1 MLCGE
6 IQVESSPGEGARFS
20 LLLPASCGDEPA
32 EGATGARVEAPPAQ
46 VLQPREE
53 RPSAD
58 FGGVQVL
65 LVETDIERL
74 LGLSRLLEGWNLQVT
89 AAGDEEEVREVLEED
104 GVRLVLLAA
113 GVVDWCSISA
123 IVNGERERPVLVGL
137 GEAGEAQAA
146 CVDLRLPL
154 PPGADVLLE
163 TLERELTE
171 KEETTD
177 P

>member
-1 MLCGE
+1 M
-6 IQVESSPGEGARFS
+6 
-20 LLLPASCGDEPA
+20 
-32 EGATGARVEAPPAQ
+32 
-46 VLQPREE
+46 
-53 RPSAD
+53 
-58 FGGVQVL
+58 L

-104 GVRLVLLAA
+104 GVQLVLLAA

-123 IVNGERERPVLVGL
+123 IVNREGRGPVLVGF
-137 GEAGEAQAA
+137 GEAGNKQAA
-146 CVDLRLPL
+146 CVDLVL
-154 PPGADVLLE
+154 PPFPEPGALLAA
-163 TLERELTE
+163 LEEQLIE